1 MCVKIIIKSKKKML
15 SLSDSILN
23 LNKIS
28 KTVKYLQSLNHQH
41 VLEEHLKQLDED
53 IQKEIENLTK
63 ILIDEQRS
71 VD

>member
-1 MCVKIIIKSKKKML
+1 ML
-15 SLSDSILN
+15 SLQDSILN

-28 KTVKYLQSLNHQH
+28 KMVKYLQSLNHQR
-41 VLEEHLKQLDED
+41 VLEEHLKRLDED

-63 ILIDEQRS
+63 ILIKDQQR

>member
-1 MCVKIIIKSKKKML
+1 ML

-28 KTVKYLQSLNHQH
+28 KMVEYLQALNHQH
-41 VLEEHLKQLDED
+41 VLEEHLKRLDEEV
-53 IQKEIENLTK
+53 QKEIDNLTE
-63 ILIDEQRS
+63 ILIKDQQR

>member
-1 MCVKIIIKSKKKML
+1 ML

-28 KTVKYLQSLNHQH
+28 KMVKYLQFLNHQH

>member
-1 MCVKIIIKSKKKML
+1 ML

-28 KTVKYLQSLNHQH
+28 KMVKYIQSLNHQH
-41 VLEEHLKQLDED
+41 VLEEHLKQLDEEV
-53 IQKEIENLTK
+53 QKEIDNLTK
-63 ILIDEQRS
+63 ILIKDQQS

>member
-1 MCVKIIIKSKKKML
+1 ML
-15 SLSDSILN
+15 SLQDSILN

-28 KTVKYLQSLNHQH
+28 KTVKYLQALNHQR

>member
-1 MCVKIIIKSKKKML
+1 ML
-15 SLSDSILN
+15 SLQDSILN
-23 LNKIS
+23 LTKIS
-28 KTVKYLQSLNHQH
+28 KMVKYLQALNHQR

-53 IQKEIENLTK
+53 VQKEIDNLTK

>member
-1 MCVKIIIKSKKKML
+1 M
-15 SLSDSILN
+15 
-23 LNKIS
+23 
-28 KTVKYLQSLNHQH
+28 VKYLQSLNHQH

>member
-1 MCVKIIIKSKKKML
+1 ML
-15 SLSDSILN
+15 SIQDSILN

-28 KTVKYLQSLNHQH
+28 KIVKYIQTLNHQH
-41 VLEEHLKQLDED
+41 VLEEHLKRLDED

>member
-1 MCVKIIIKSKKKML
+1 ML

-28 KTVKYLQSLNHQH
+28 KMVKYLQSLNHQR
-41 VLEEHLKQLDED
+41 VLEEHLKRLDEEV
-53 IQKEIENLTK
+53 QKEIDNLTE
-63 ILIDEQRS
+63 ILIKDQQR

>member
-1 MCVKIIIKSKKKML
+1 ML
-15 SLSDSILN
+15 SLQDSILN

-28 KTVKYLQSLNHQH
+28 KMVKYLQSLNHQS
-41 VLEEHLKQLDED
+41 VLEEHLKRLDED
-53 IQKEIENLTK
+53 IQKEIDNLTK

>member
-1 MCVKIIIKSKKKML
+1 ML
-15 SLSDSILN
+15 SLQDSILN

-28 KTVKYLQSLNHQH
+28 KMVKYLQSLNHQS
-41 VLEEHLKQLDED
+41 VLEEHLKQLDEEV
-53 IQKEIENLTK
+53 QKEIDNLTK

>member
-1 MCVKIIIKSKKKML
+1 ML
-15 SLSDSILN
+15 SLQDSILN

-28 KTVKYLQSLNHQH
+28 KMVKYLQALNHQH
-41 VLEEHLKQLDED
+41 VLEEHLKRLDEEVK
-53 IQKEIENLTK
+53 KEIDNLTK

>member
-1 MCVKIIIKSKKKML
+1 ML
-15 SLSDSILN
+15 SIQDSILN

-28 KTVKYLQSLNHQH
+28 KMVKYLQALNHQH

>member
-1 MCVKIIIKSKKKML
+1 MNT
-15 SLSDSILN
+15 SLQDSILN

-28 KTVKYLQSLNHQH
+28 KMVKYLQALNHQH
-41 VLEEHLKQLDED
+41 VLEEHIKRLDEEV
-53 IQKEIENLTK
+53 QKEIDNLTK

>member
-1 MCVKIIIKSKKKML
+1 ML

-28 KTVKYLQSLNHQH
+28 KEVKYLQTLNHQH

-53 IQKEIENLTK
+53 IQKEIDNLTK

>member
-1 MCVKIIIKSKKKML
+1 ML
-15 SLSDSILN
+15 SLQDSILN

-28 KTVKYLQSLNHQH
+28 KMVKYLQSLNHQS

-53 IQKEIENLTK
+53 IQKEIDNLTK
-63 ILIDEQRS
+63 ILIDNQRS

>member
-1 MCVKIIIKSKKKML
+1 ML
-15 SLSDSILN
+15 SLQDSILN

-28 KTVKYLQSLNHQH
+28 KRVKYLQSLNHQS

-53 IQKEIENLTK
+53 IQKEIDNLTK

>member
-1 MCVKIIIKSKKKML
+1 ML
-15 SLSDSILN
+15 SLQDSILN

-63 ILIDEQRS
+63 ILIDNQRS

>member
-1 MCVKIIIKSKKKML
+1 ML

-28 KTVKYLQSLNHQH
+28 KMIKYIQSLNHQH
-41 VLEEHLKQLDED
+41 VLEEHLKRLDEEV
-53 IQKEIENLTK
+53 QKEIDNLTK

>member
-1 MCVKIIIKSKKKML
+1 ML
-15 SLSDSILN
+15 SLQDSILN

-28 KTVKYLQSLNHQH
+28 KMVKYLQSLNHQR
-41 VLEEHLKQLDED
+41 VLEEHLKRLDED
-53 IQKEIENLTK
+53 IQKEIDNLTK

>member
-1 MCVKIIIKSKKKML
+1 ML
-15 SLSDSILN
+15 SLQDSILN

-28 KTVKYLQSLNHQH
+28 KMVKYLQSLNHQS

-53 IQKEIENLTK
+53 IQKEIDDLTK
-63 ILIDEQRS
+63 ILIDNQRS

>member
-1 MCVKIIIKSKKKML
+1 ML
-15 SLSDSILN
+15 SFQDSILN

-28 KTVKYLQSLNHQH
+28 KMVKYLQALNHQH
-41 VLEEHLKQLDED
+41 VLEEHLKRLDEEV
-53 IQKEIENLTK
+53 QKEIDNLTK

>member
-1 MCVKIIIKSKKKML
+1 ML
-15 SLSDSILN
+15 SLQDSILI

-28 KTVKYLQSLNHQH
+28 KSVKYLQALNHQR
-41 VLEEHLKQLDED
+41 VLDEHLKQLDEEV
-53 IQKEIENLTK
+53 QKEIDNLTK

>member
-1 MCVKIIIKSKKKML
+1 ML

-28 KTVKYLQSLNHQH
+28 KMVKYLQALNHQH
-41 VLEEHLKQLDED
+41 VLEEHLKRLDEEV
-53 IQKEIENLTK
+53 QKEIDNLTE
-63 ILIDEQRS
+63 ILIKDQQR

>member
-1 MCVKIIIKSKKKML
+1 ML
-15 SLSDSILN
+15 SLQDSILN

-28 KTVKYLQSLNHQH
+28 KMVKYLQALNHQH
-41 VLEEHLKQLDED
+41 VLEEHIKRLDEEV
-53 IQKEIENLTK
+53 QKEIENLTK

>member
-1 MCVKIIIKSKKKML
+1 MIIINKIKKKML
-15 SLSDSILN
+15 SLQDSILN

-28 KTVKYLQSLNHQH
+28 KMVKYLQALNHQR
-41 VLEEHLKQLDED
+41 VLEEHLKRLDDEV
-53 IQKEIENLTK
+53 QKEIDNLTK

>member
-1 MCVKIIIKSKKKML
+1 ML
-15 SLSDSILN
+15 SLQDSILN

-28 KTVKYLQSLNHQH
+28 KTVKYLQFLNHQR

>member
-1 MCVKIIIKSKKKML
+1 ML
-15 SLSDSILN
+15 SLQDSILN

-28 KTVKYLQSLNHQH
+28 KMVKYLQALNHQH
-41 VLEEHLKQLDED
+41 VLEEHLKRLDEEV
-53 IQKEIENLTK
+53 QKEIENLTK

>member
-1 MCVKIIIKSKKKML
+1 ML
-15 SLSDSILN
+15 SLQDSILN

-28 KTVKYLQSLNHQH
+28 KMVKYLQALNHQR
-41 VLEEHLKQLDED
+41 VLDEHLKQLDED